1 MSEMREVHRVNKTR
15 VPLKL
20 KRMFRCSCLFG
31 INFSPTRDSSKRQRK
46 TYTPAAG
53 EANDL
58 GGATAAAPIAVSSTE
73 AFRA

>member
-1 MSEMREVHRVNKTR
+1 MSEMREIHRVNKTS
-15 VPLKL
+15 VPFKL

-31 INFSPTRDSSKRQRK
+31 MIVSPTRDASKRQRK

-53 EANDL
+53 EASGF
-58 GGATAAAPIAVSSTE
+58 GGAPAAAPRAVSSTE